1 MKLFLSLFFV
11 LFFGGYLF
19 AQESPM
25 PVIKGKASFYS
36 DWFEG
41 RLTANGEYFS
51 QEEFTAAHM
60 TLPFGT
66 WLEVTNLDNKKSIY
80 LRINDR
86 GPYVKGRIID
96 LSKAAAKAIG
106 DLNQGIFNVEIRLV
120 NSRDLMILSFDLLI
134 KKKSVPLRQRS
145 SYLDFNLITP

>member
-1 MKLFLSLFFV
+1 MLLGSN
-11 LFFGGYLF
+11 LF
-19 AQESPM
+19 AQKSQDPL
-25 PVIKGKASFYS
+25 VKGKASFYA
-36 DWFEG
+36 DWFNG

-51 QEEFTAAHM
+51 QEKYTAAHM

-66 WLEVTNLDNKKSIY
+66 WLEVTNLDNQKSVY

-106 DLNQGIFNVEIRLV
+106 NLDQGIFNVEIRLV
-120 NSRDLMILSFDLLI
+120 NSRDLMILPLYFLI

>member
-1 MKLFLSLFFV
+1 MKLSIFIFFFI
-11 LFFGGYLF
+11 LLGSNLF
-19 AQESPM
+19 AQKSQTPF
-25 PVIKGKASFYS
+25 VKGKASFYS
-36 DWFEG
+36 DWFDG

-66 WLEVTNLDNKKSIY
+66 WLEVTNLDNKKSVY

-86 GPYVKGRIID
+86 GPYVKGRVID

-106 DLNQGIFNVEIRLV
+106 DLNQGIFNVQIRPV
-120 NSRDLMILSFDLLI
+120 NGRDLMILPLEFLI

-145 SYLDFNLITP
+145 SYLDFSLITP